1 MYVEVIQRLLSRSI
15 MLSVER
21 VGGGQAYFR
30 DAVIDRFWSQVNRDV
45 LAQLRWPIEDTLLT
59 FLYRAIKTQFIA
71 R

>member
-45 LAQLRWPIEDTLLT
+45 LKNYSVNRDRSALCET
-59 FLYRAIKTQFIA
+59 
-71 R
+71 